1 MKTSALAFPASLA
14 VLAALAL
21 GTAAAIA
28 ATGERLS
35 RLNVQE
41 TELSVEQSRNM
52 GQLARLLS
60 VLEQLK
66 RHPPPALLVSPRDAK
81 DAVRAAILVKA
92 MTPEL
97 QARAL
102 GYAHEAGEM
111 MRQRRLAAVESEALF
126 TNESERAEASPP
138 PEAAPV
144 LRGLLAPGASG
155 ARAPGLPEAAIT
167 PPQSLS
173 RPTAGPIVRRFG
185 EALTSG
191 GRSNG
196 VTFAAAGGA
205 RVASPGPG
213 YVQYVGPVKGW
224 GVILILR
231 LAGGYHLVLAGLDRT
246 SVSVG
251 QSVAAGEAVGF
262 MPDGRQSPNGG
273 AAPNSGADGAKASRE
288 LYLEVREQGAPVD
301 PGRWLNKAG

>member
-1 MKTSALAFPASLA
+1 MKSALILPASLA
-14 VLAALAL
+14 ALAI
-21 GTAAAIA
+21 GGVVAVA
-28 ATGERLS
+28 ATGERLA
-35 RLNVQE
+35 RLNVEE
-41 TELSVEQSRNM
+41 TQLSTEQTRNM

-60 VLEQLK
+60 VLEMLK
-66 RHPPPALLVSPRDAK
+66 QDPPPALLVSPRDAK
-81 DAVRAAILVKA
+81 NAVRAAILVKA
-92 MTPEL
+92 MTPDL
-97 QARAL
+97 QARAS

-126 TNESERAEASPP
+126 TNESARADNTPV
-138 PEAAPV
+138 PEGPPV
-144 LRGLLAPGASG
+144 LRGPLTPGAPS
-155 ARAPGLPEAAIT
+155 LPEAAIT

-173 RPTAGPIVRRFG
+173 IPTPGPIVRRFG
-185 EALTSG
+185 EALASG

-196 VTFAAAGGA
+196 ITFAAAGGA

-231 LAGGYHLVLAGLDRT
+231 LAGGYHLVLAGLDRA

-262 MPDGRQSPNGG
+262 MPDGRQSPNTGG
-273 AAPNSGADGAKASRE
+273 GGDKAPRE

-301 PGRWLNKAG
+301 PGRWLNKVG

>member
-1 MKTSALAFPASLA
+1 MKAALKLSGLALPASLA
-14 VLAALAL
+14 IL
-21 GTAAAIA
+21 GIGAAAIA
-28 ATGERLS
+28 ATGERLA
-35 RLNVQE
+35 RLNSQE
-41 TELSVEQSRNM
+41 TELSVEQSHNM
-52 GQLARLLS
+52 TQLARLLT
-60 VLEQLK
+60 VLEELK

-97 QARAL
+97 QGRAL

-126 TNESERAEASPP
+126 TNESARADATPP
-138 PEAAPV
+138 PEAAPL
-144 LRGLLAPGASG
+144 LRGPLTPRLSG
-155 ARAPGLPEAAIT
+155 QEAAIT
-167 PPQSLS
+167 PPQTLS
-173 RPTAGPIVRRFG
+173 IPTPGPIVRRFG
-185 EALTSG
+185 QALSSG

-246 SVSVG
+246 NVSVG

-262 MPDGRQSPNGG
+262 MPEGRQPDKG
-273 AAPNSGADGAKASRE
+273 ASGRDTKAPQE

>member
-1 MKTSALAFPASLA
+1 MKTSAYLLPTS
-14 VLAALAL
+14 LAALAL
-21 GTAAAIA
+21 GAAAIA
-28 ATGERLS
+28 ATGERLA
-35 RLNVQE
+35 RLNSQE
-41 TELSVEQSRNM
+41 TELSAEQSHNM
-52 GQLARLLS
+52 GQLARLLT
-60 VLEQLK
+60 VLEELK

-126 TNESERAEASPP
+126 TNDSERAEAAAP

-144 LRGLLAPGASG
+144 LRGPLSPQGAGGGVPGQ
-155 ARAPGLPEAAIT
+155 EAAIT
-167 PPQSLS
+167 PPQTLAI
-173 RPTAGPIVRRFG
+173 PTAGPIVRRFG
-185 EALTSG
+185 QALESG

-262 MPDGRQSPNGG
+262 MPDGRQSAKDT
-273 AAPNSGADGAKASRE
+273 AAGAKAPQE